1 MKYDYTL
8 KTNGERAKLVSHD
21 VALND
26 GMPGR
31 ATFVV
36 ESAVSLSGTA
46 FFSFGVDGR
55 QQQGQFY
62 GYIERSTPAG
72 KGVQTIFC
80 REKSNMLEMPVKLA
94 LRNVTLKEVL
104 TKVKEITGL
113 GFDLPAVDYAAKKVP
128 YFINTGN
135 GFHLI
140 KALGDVFGI
149 SGYLW
154 QQRRDGLIYVGSWKD
169 GHWPDTP
176 INIPAAVL
184 DKQLATQSAEIMAVP
199 GLRPNYL
206 LNGNRL
212 TSVRMIDAKMVI
224 SWKR

>member
-8 KTNGERAKLVSHD
+8 KINGERVALVSHD
-21 VALND
+21 VALNT

-31 ATFVV
+31 ATFLIK
-36 ESAVSLSGTA
+36 SAVSLSGTA
-46 FFSFGVDGR
+46 FFSFGVDGG
-55 QQQGQFY
+55 QQQGHFY
-62 GYIERSTPAG
+62 GYVERSTTAG
-72 KGVQTIFC
+72 NDVQTIFC
-80 REKSNMLEMPVKLA
+80 REKSNMLEMPVPLA
-94 LRNVTLKEVL
+94 LRNVTLKDVL
-104 TKVKEITGL
+104 TEVKRLTGL
-113 GFDLPAVDYAAKKVP
+113 GFALPAADYVTKKVP

-140 KALGDVFGI
+140 KALADVFEI

-184 DKQLATQSAEIMAVP
+184 DKQLATQSAEVMAIP

-206 LNGNRL
+206 LNDNRL
-212 TSVRMIDAKMVI
+212 TSVRMIDSKMVV

>member
-8 KTNGERAKLVSHD
+8 KVGGERVALVSHD
-21 VALND
+21 IALNS

-55 QQQGQFY
+55 QQQGHFY
-62 GYIERSTPAG
+62 GYIERSTAAG

-80 REKSNMLEMPVKLA
+80 REKSSALEMPVQLA

-104 TKVKEITGL
+104 TKMKEITGL
-113 GFDLPAVDYAAKKVP
+113 GFAMPTADYVSKKVAH
-128 YFINTGN
+128 FINTGN

-140 KALGDVFGI
+140 KALGDVFEI
-149 SGYLW
+149 NGYLW
-154 QQRRDGLIYVGSWKD
+154 QQRRDGLIYVGAWKD
-169 GHWPDTP
+169 GHWPDSP

-184 DKQLATQSAEIMAVP
+184 DKQLATQSAEIMAMP

-206 LNGNRL
+206 LNDKRL
-212 TSVRMIDAKMVI
+212 TSVRMIDAKMVV